1 MARHL
6 GRFSALRSPA
16 HSDGRTRSAS
26 RRGEEEDDARQE
38 PGARSPGAR
47 RQVLPRVRSVAGQ
60 VFLLQSVIMVLF
72 AAAAGGALVVQ
83 ARDSSTQEARQLS
96 EGVAQSFARAPGT
109 LDAMKSRDPT
119 ELLQPRAE
127 DTRKNTGVDYVVTFD
142 PQGFRWTHPD
152 PELIGEHIYAVRE
165 GGAAD
170 RPFTKTFEGSLGL
183 AVDTTV
189 PVYDTNGLTVV
200 GFVSVGV
207 TVASV
212 DDVVQDQLP
221 QLLGFAGGALAVAA
235 GGTALVSWRLRRQT
249 RGLDPSEMTR
259 MYEHHDAVLH
269 AVREGVLIIGSDG
282 RLLLAN
288 DEARRLL
295 DLPADAEERRVSDL
309 GLEAGTAE
317 LLGSGRPATDV
328 VHLAGDRLLAVNVRP
343 VDPDDRPAGSVA
355 TLRDTTELRALA
367 GRAEVARERLG
378 LLYEAG
384 VRIGTTLDVVR
395 TARELAE
402 VAVPRFADAAT
413 VDLLDPILRGAVSA
427 GPGPE
432 MRRVAV
438 HGVDGARSLYPV
450 GELIRFV
457 PTAPAA
463 VGAERG
469 RGVLDVDLT
478 APDGWLSAQ
487 DPDRAKR
494 VLDLGFHS
502 LITVPLQARGVVL
515 GMASFWR
522 SDGAPFVRED
532 LAFAEELA
540 ARAAVAVDNARRY
553 TRERTLAESL
563 QRSLLPGSLPDHS
576 AVEVAHR
583 YLPAL
588 EGVGGDWFD
597 VIPLPGARVALVVGD
612 VVGHGLH
619 AAATM
624 GRLRTAVHNF
634 SALDLPP
641 DELLGHLDELVARID
656 SDESEER
663 DHESVAGATC
673 LYAVYDP
680 ASGMC
685 CLSRSGHPEPALVHP
700 DGTVEFLRV
709 PGAPPLG
716 LGGAEPFE
724 TTEVALPEGS
734 RLVFYTDGLVED
746 RERGIDTGLEA
757 LRRALAGA
765 RRTPEETCRDVLGA
779 LLPARSSDDI
789 ALLVAR
795 TRLLDPSQVAEW
807 DVPGDPAAVAGIR
820 ADVTGRL
827 RTWGLEELVFTTE
840 LIVSELVTNAIRY
853 GIEPVRLRV
862 LRDGD
867 SLICEVADGSST
879 SPHLRRAAITD
890 EGGRGLFLVAR
901 FARRWGTRYMARGKV
916 IWTEQSIR
924 SPAAEPEEVPADALL
939 DQWEDAAW

>member
-1 MARHL
+1 MVKHL
-6 GRFSALRSPA
+6 GRLSALRSHALGGERPRP
-16 HSDGRTRSAS
+16 SPERSGELPQWETDSRPPGRL
-26 RRGEEEDDARQE
+26 RRA
-38 PGARSPGAR
+38 
-47 RQVLPRVRSVAGQ
+47 LPRVRSVAGQ
-60 VFLLQSVIMVLF
+60 VFLLQLVIMVLF
-72 AAAAGGALVVQ
+72 AAAASGALVVQ
-83 ARDSSTQEARQLS
+83 ARKSSTQEARQLS
-96 EGVAQSFARAPGT
+96 MGVAESFAQAPGT
-109 LDAMKSRDPT
+109 LAAMKSGDPT
-119 ELLQPRAE
+119 VLLQPRAE
-127 DTRKNTGVDYVVTFD
+127 EARKNTGVDYVVAFD

-152 PELIGEHIYAVRE
+152 PKLIGKHIFALRE
-165 GGAAD
+165 GAAAD

-189 PVYDTNGLTVV
+189 PVRDTNGTTIV

-221 QLLGFAGGALAVAA
+221 QLLGFAGAALAVSAV
-235 GGTALVSWRLRRQT
+235 GTALVSWRLRRQT

-269 AVREGVLIIGSDG
+269 AVREGVLIISGDA

-295 DLPADAEERRVSDL
+295 DLPADAENRRVTDL
-309 GLEAGTAE
+309 GLAADTAG
-317 LLGSGRPATDV
+317 LLCSAREITDV
-328 VHLAGDRLLAVNVRP
+328 VHLAGDRLLAINIRP
-343 VDPDDRPAGSVA
+343 VDPHGRPSGTVV
-355 TLRDTTELRALA
+355 TLRDSTELRALA

-395 TARELAE
+395 TAQELAE

-438 HGVDGARSLYPV
+438 HGDGGARSLYPV

-457 PTAPAA
+457 PTSPVA

-469 RGVLDVDLT
+469 RAVLDADLT
-478 APDGWLSAQ
+478 SSGGWMADQ
-487 DPDRAKR
+487 DPDRAR
-494 VLDLGFHS
+494 RLLELGFHS

-515 GMASFWR
+515 GMANFWR
-522 SDGAPFVRED
+522 SDADPFGQED

-553 TRERTLAESL
+553 TREHTLAESL
-563 QRSLLPGSLPDHS
+563 QRSLLPGSLPHHS

-583 YLPAL
+583 YLPAQ

-634 SALDLPP
+634 SSLDLPP

-656 SDESEER
+656 SDENADR
-663 DHESVAGATC
+663 DHESVSGATC
-673 LYAVYDP
+673 LYAIYDP
-680 ASGMC
+680 ASGAC
-685 CLSRSGHPEPALVHP
+685 AFARAGHPEPALVRL
-700 DGTVEFLRV
+700 DGTVEYVRV
-709 PGAPPLG
+709 PGSPPLG
-716 LGGAEPFE
+716 LGGGLPFE
-724 TTEVALPEGS
+724 TTELTLPEGS
-734 RLVFYTDGLVED
+734 RLVLYTDGLIED
-746 RERGIDTGLEA
+746 RQRGMDAGLDA
-757 LRRALAGA
+757 LRAALAH
-765 RRTPEETCRDVLGA
+765 RDRTPEETCQDVLDA
-779 LLPARSSDDI
+779 VLPARSSDDI

-795 TRLLDPSQVAEW
+795 TRLLSPSQVAEW
-807 DVPGDPAAVAGIR
+807 DVPSDPAVVAGVR
-820 ADVTGRL
+820 ADVARRL
-827 RTWGLEELVFTTE
+827 QAWELEDMPFTTE
-840 LIVSELVTNAIRY
+840 LIISELVTNAIRY
-853 GIEPVRLRV
+853 GTEPIRLRV
-862 LRDGD
+862 LHDDD

-879 SPHLRRAAITD
+879 SPHLRRAATTD
-890 EGGRGLFLVAR
+890 EGGRGLFLVAQ
-901 FARRWGTRYMARGKV
+901 FAQRWGTRYTARGKV
-916 IWTEQSIR
+916 IWTEQSTR
-924 SPAAEPEEVPADALL
+924 APAGDTDEMSADGVL

>member
-1 MARHL
+1 
-6 GRFSALRSPA
+6 
-16 HSDGRTRSAS
+16 
-26 RRGEEEDDARQE
+26 
-38 PGARSPGAR
+38 
-47 RQVLPRVRSVAGQ
+47 
-60 VFLLQSVIMVLF
+60 MVLF

-83 ARDSSTQEARQLS
+83 ARKSSTREARLLS
-96 EGVAQSFARAPGT
+96 MGVAQSFARAPGT
-109 LDAMKSRDPT
+109 LDAMKSGDPT
-119 ELLQPRAE
+119 ALLQPGAE
-127 DTRKNTGVDYVVTFD
+127 ETRKNTDVDYVVAFD

-152 PELIGEHIYAVRE
+152 ASLIGKHVYALRE
-165 GGAAD
+165 GAAAD

-189 PVYDTNGLTVV
+189 PVYDTNGTTIA

-221 QLLGFAGGALAVAA
+221 QLLGFAGAALAVAA

-249 RGLDPSEMTR
+249 HGLDPSEMTR

-269 AVREGVLIIGSDG
+269 AVREGVLIIGGEG

-295 DLPADAEERRVSDL
+295 LLPADAEERRVTDL
-309 GLEAGTAE
+309 GLETGTAE
-317 LLGSGRPATDV
+317 LLGSGRRATDE
-328 VHLAGDRLLAVNVRP
+328 VHLAGDRLLAVNIRP
-343 VDPDDRPAGSVA
+343 VGPEGRPAGSVV

-367 GRAEVARERLG
+367 GRAEAARERLG
-378 LLYEAG
+378 MLYEAG

-395 TARELAE
+395 TAQELAE

-413 VDLLDPILRGAVSA
+413 VDLLDPILRGAVAA
-427 GPGPE
+427 GPSHQ

-438 HGVDGARSLYPV
+438 HGLDGVQSLYPV
-450 GELIRFV
+450 GELIRSV
-457 PTAPAA
+457 PASPVA
-463 VGAERG
+463 VGADRG
-469 RGVLDVDLT
+469 LAALDADL
-478 APDGWLSAQ
+478 AARDGWMRAQ
-487 DPDRAKR
+487 DGGRAR
-494 VLDLGFHS
+494 HLLDLGFHS

-522 SDGAPFVRED
+522 SDAAPFGNED

-553 TRERTLAESL
+553 TREHTLAETL

-576 AVEVAHR
+576 AVDVAHR

-588 EGVGGDWFD
+588 DGVGGDWFD
-597 VIPLPGARVALVVGD
+597 VIPLPGTRVALVVGD

-656 SDESEER
+656 SDENVEQDNEGVS
-663 DHESVAGATC
+663 GATC
-673 LYAVYDP
+673 LYAIYDP
-680 ASGMC
+680 ASGTC
-685 CLSRSGHPEPALVHP
+685 ALARSGHPEPALVHP
-700 DGTVEFLRV
+700 DGTVEYLEV
-709 PGAPPLG
+709 PGSPPLG
-716 LGGAEPFE
+716 LGGGLPFE
-724 TTEVALPEGS
+724 TAEITIPEGS
-734 RLVFYTDGLVED
+734 RLVLYTDGLVED
-746 RERGIDTGLEA
+746 REQGIDTGLAA
-757 LRRALAGA
+757 LRRALAHPG
-765 RRTPEETCRDVLGA
+765 RSPEETCRDVLDA
-779 LLPARSSDDI
+779 VVPARSSDDI

-820 ADVTGRL
+820 AETTRRL
-827 RTWGLEELVFTTE
+827 RIWGLEEMAFATE
-840 LIVSELVTNAIRY
+840 LVISELVTNAIRY
-853 GIEPVRLRV
+853 GIEPIRLRM
-862 LRDGD
+862 LHDRE
-867 SLICEVADGSST
+867 SLICEIADGSST
-879 SPHLRRAAITD
+879 SPHLRRAATTD
-890 EGGRGLFLVAR
+890 EGGRGLFLVAQ
-901 FARRWGTRYMARGKV
+901 FAQRWGTRYLARGKV
-916 IWTEQSIR
+916 IWAEQSTR
-924 SPAAEPEEVPADALL
+924 APEGDADEVPADVLL
-939 DQWEDAAW
+939 DQWEDVAW

>member
-1 MARHL
+1 MSRHP
-6 GRFSALRSPA
+6 GRISAFRSSPR
-16 HSDGRTRSAS
+16 SGGRTRSAS
-26 RRGEEEDDARQE
+26 RRPGQQDARQE
-38 PGARSPGAR
+38 SGARSPGAR
-47 RQVLPRVRSVAGQ
+47 WRALPRVRSVAGQ

-83 ARDSSTQEARQLS
+83 ARESSTQEARQLS
-96 EGVAQSFARAPGT
+96 KGVAQSFARAPGT
-109 LDAMKSRDPT
+109 LDAMKSGDPT

-127 DTRKNTGVDYVVTFD
+127 DARKNTGVDYVVTFD

-152 PELIGEHIYAVRE
+152 PKLIGKHIYAVRE

-189 PVYDTNGLTVV
+189 PVYDTNGITIV

-269 AVREGVLIIGSDG
+269 AVREGVLIVGSDG

-295 DLPADAEERRVSDL
+295 DLPADAEERGFTDL

-328 VHLAGDRLLAVNVRP
+328 VHLAGDRLLAVSVRP
-343 VDPDDRPAGSVA
+343 VDPDDRTAGSVA

-395 TARELAE
+395 TAQELAE
-402 VAVPRFADAAT
+402 VAVPRFADTAT

-427 GPGPE
+427 GPGPQ

-450 GELIRFV
+450 GELIRFI
-457 PTAPAA
+457 PSSPAA

-469 RGVLDVDLT
+469 RAVLDVDLT
-478 APDGWLSAQ
+478 APGGWMSAQ
-487 DPDRAKR
+487 DPERARR

-522 SDGAPFVRED
+522 SAGAPFGRED

-540 ARAAVAVDNARRY
+540 ARAAVAVDNARRF
-553 TRERTLAESL
+553 TREHTLAESL

-641 DELLGHLDELVARID
+641 DELLGHLDELVERMD
-656 SDESEER
+656 SDENGER

-700 DGTVEFLRV
+700 DGTVEYLRV
-709 PGAPPLG
+709 PGSPPLG

-724 TTEVALPEGS
+724 TAEFSLSEGS

-757 LRRALAGA
+757 LRHALAGA
-765 RRTPEETCRDVLGA
+765 RRSPEETCQDVLDA

-795 TRLLDPSQVAEW
+795 TRLLDPSRVAEW
-807 DVPGDPAAVAGIR
+807 EVPGDPAVVAGIR

-827 RTWGLEELVFTTE
+827 RVWGLEELAFTTE

-853 GIEPVRLRV
+853 GIGPIRLRV

-916 IWTEQSIR
+916 IWTEQSTR
-924 SPAAEPEEVPADALL
+924 SPEAEPEEVSADALL

>member
-1 MARHL
+1 MSRHP
-6 GRFSALRSPA
+6 GRISAFRSSPR
-16 HSDGRTRSAS
+16 SGGRTRSAS
-26 RRGEEEDDARQE
+26 RRPGQQDARQE
-38 PGARSPGAR
+38 SGTRSPGAR
-47 RQVLPRVRSVAGQ
+47 WRALPRVRSVAGQ

-72 AAAAGGALVVQ
+72 AAAGGGALVVQ
-83 ARDSSTQEARQLS
+83 ARESSTQEARQLS
-96 EGVAQSFARAPGT
+96 KGVAQSFARAPGA
-109 LDAMKSRDPT
+109 LDAMKSGDPT
-119 ELLQPRAE
+119 VLLQPRAE
-127 DTRKNTGVDYVVTFD
+127 DARKNTGVDYVVTFD

-152 PELIGEHIYAVRE
+152 PKLIGKHIYAVRE

-189 PVYDTNGLTVV
+189 PVYDTNGISIV

-269 AVREGVLIIGSDG
+269 AVREGVLIVGSDG

-295 DLPADAEERRVSDL
+295 NLPADAEERRFTDL

-317 LLGSGRPATDV
+317 LLGAGRPATDV

-343 VDPDDRPAGSVA
+343 VDPDDRTAGSVA

-395 TARELAE
+395 TAQELAE
-402 VAVPRFADAAT
+402 VAVPRFADTAT

-427 GPGPE
+427 GPGPQ

-457 PTAPAA
+457 PSSPAA

-469 RGVLDVDLT
+469 RAVLDVDLT
-478 APDGWLSAQ
+478 APGGWMSAQ
-487 DPDRAKR
+487 DPQRARR

-522 SDGAPFVRED
+522 SAGAPFGRED

-540 ARAAVAVDNARRY
+540 ARAAVAVDNARRF
-553 TRERTLAESL
+553 TREHTLAESL

-641 DELLGHLDELVARID
+641 DELLGHLDELVARMD
-656 SDESEER
+656 SDENGER

-700 DGTVEFLRV
+700 DGTVEYLRV
-709 PGAPPLG
+709 PGSPPLG

-724 TTEVALPEGS
+724 TAEVSLSEGS

-746 RERGIDTGLEA
+746 RERGIDIGLEA
-757 LRRALAGA
+757 LRHALAGA
-765 RRTPEETCRDVLGA
+765 RRSPEETCQDVLDA

-795 TRLLDPSQVAEW
+795 TRLLDPSRVAEW
-807 DVPGDPAAVAGIR
+807 EVPGDPAVVAGIR

-827 RTWGLEELVFTTE
+827 RVWGLEELAFTTE

-853 GIEPVRLRV
+853 GIGPIRLRV

-916 IWTEQSIR
+916 IWTEQSTR
-924 SPAAEPEEVPADALL
+924 SPEAEPEEVSADALL

>member
-1 MARHL
+1 
-6 GRFSALRSPA
+6 
-16 HSDGRTRSAS
+16 
-26 RRGEEEDDARQE
+26 
-38 PGARSPGAR
+38 
-47 RQVLPRVRSVAGQ
+47 VRSVAGQ
-60 VFLLQSVIMVLF
+60 VFLLQLVIMVLF

-83 ARDSSTQEARQLS
+83 ARESSTQEARQLS
-96 EGVAQSFARAPGT
+96 KGVAQSFARAPGT
-109 LDAMKSRDPT
+109 LDAMKSGRPT
-119 ELLQPRAE
+119 ALLQPRAE
-127 DTRKNTGVDYVVTFD
+127 DTRKNTGVDYVVAFD

-152 PELIGEHIYAVRE
+152 PRLIGEHIYAKRE
-165 GGAAD
+165 GAAAD

-189 PVYDTNGLTVV
+189 PVYDTNGISIV

-269 AVREGVLIIGSDG
+269 AVREGVLIIGGDG

-295 DLPADAEERRVSDL
+295 DLPVDAEERRVGDL
-309 GLEAGTAE
+309 GLEAGTAA
-317 LLGSGRPATDV
+317 LLGSGRPVTDV

-367 GRAEVARERLG
+367 GRAEVARQRLG

-395 TARELAE
+395 TAQELAE

-413 VDLLDPILRGAVSA
+413 VDLLDPVLRGAVSA

-438 HGVDGARSLYPV
+438 HGADGARSLYPV

-457 PTAPAA
+457 PTSPVA

-469 RGVLDVDLT
+469 RAVLDVDLT
-478 APDGWLSAQ
+478 ASGGWMSAQ
-487 DPDRAKR
+487 DPGRARR

-522 SDGAPFVRED
+522 SDGVPFGAED

-553 TRERTLAESL
+553 TREHTLAETL
-563 QRSLLPGSLPDHS
+563 QRSLLPSSLPDHA

-656 SDESEER
+656 GDGDGNTEW
-663 DHESVAGATC
+663 DGESVSGATC
-673 LYAVYDP
+673 LYAIYDP

-685 CLSRSGHPEPALVHP
+685 SLARSGHPEPALVHP

-709 PGAPPLG
+709 PGSPPLG
-716 LGGAEPFE
+716 LGGGLPFE
-724 TTEVALPEGS
+724 TAALPLPEGS
-734 RLVFYTDGLVED
+734 RLVLYTDGLIED
-746 RERGIDTGLEA
+746 RERGIDSGLDA
-757 LRRALAGA
+757 LRDALAHSGRA
-765 RRTPEETCRDVLGA
+765 PEETCRDVLDA
-779 LLPARSSDDI
+779 MLPARSSDDI

-807 DVPGDPAAVAGIR
+807 DVPGDPAVVAGIR
-820 ADVTGRL
+820 AEVTGRL
-827 RTWGLEELVFTTE
+827 RTWGLEEMAFTTE

-853 GIEPVRLRV
+853 GIEPIRLRV
-862 LRDGD
+862 LHDGD

-879 SPHLRRAAITD
+879 SPHLRRAATTD
-890 EGGRGLFLVAR
+890 EGGRGLFLVAQ

-916 IWTEQSIR
+916 IWTEQSTR
-924 SPAAEPEEVPADALL
+924 SPAGEPEEVSAEALL

>member
-1 MARHL
+1 MSRHP
-6 GRFSALRSPA
+6 GRISAFRSSPR
-16 HSDGRTRSAS
+16 SGGRTRSAS
-26 RRGEEEDDARQE
+26 RRPGQQDARQE
-38 PGARSPGAR
+38 SGARSPGAR
-47 RQVLPRVRSVAGQ
+47 WRALPRVRSVAGQ

-83 ARDSSTQEARQLS
+83 ARESSTQEARQLS
-96 EGVAQSFARAPGT
+96 KGVAQSFARAPGT
-109 LDAMKSRDPT
+109 LDAMKSGDPT

-127 DTRKNTGVDYVVTFD
+127 DARKNTGVDYVVTFD

-152 PELIGEHIYAVRE
+152 PKLIGKHIYAVRE

-189 PVYDTNGLTVV
+189 PVYDTNGITIV

-212 DDVVQDQLP
+212 DDVVMDQLP

-269 AVREGVLIIGSDG
+269 AVREGVLIVGSDG

-295 DLPADAEERRVSDL
+295 NLPADAEERRFTDL

-317 LLGSGRPATDV
+317 LLGAGRPATDV

-343 VDPDDRPAGSVA
+343 VDPDDHTAGSVA

-395 TARELAE
+395 TAQELAE
-402 VAVPRFADAAT
+402 VAVPRFADTAT

-427 GPGPE
+427 GPGPQ

-457 PTAPAA
+457 PSSPAA

-469 RGVLDVDLT
+469 RAVLDVDLT
-478 APDGWLSAQ
+478 APGGWMSAQ
-487 DPDRAKR
+487 DPERARR

-522 SDGAPFVRED
+522 STGAPFGRED

-540 ARAAVAVDNARRY
+540 ARAAVAVDNARRF
-553 TRERTLAESL
+553 TREHTLAESL
-563 QRSLLPGSLPDHS
+563 QRSLLPGSLPDHA

-641 DELLGHLDELVARID
+641 DELLGHLDELVARMD
-656 SDESEER
+656 SDENGER

-700 DGTVEFLRV
+700 DGTVEYLRV
-709 PGAPPLG
+709 PGSPPLG

-724 TTEVALPEGS
+724 TAEVSLSEGS

-757 LRRALAGA
+757 LRHALAGA
-765 RRTPEETCRDVLGA
+765 RRSPEETCQDVLDA

-795 TRLLDPSQVAEW
+795 TRLLDPSRVAEW
-807 DVPGDPAAVAGIR
+807 EVPGDPAVVAGIR
-820 ADVTGRL
+820 ADVTRRL
-827 RTWGLEELVFTTE
+827 RVWGLEELAFTTE

-853 GIEPVRLRV
+853 GIGPIRLRV

-916 IWTEQSIR
+916 IWTEQSTR
-924 SPAAEPEEVPADALL
+924 SPEAEFEEVSADALL
-939 DQWEDAAW
+939 EQWEDAAW

>member
-1 MARHL
+1 MSRHP
-6 GRFSALRSPA
+6 GRISAFRSSPR
-16 HSDGRTRSAS
+16 SGGRTRSAS
-26 RRGEEEDDARQE
+26 RRPGQQDARQE
-38 PGARSPGAR
+38 SGARSPGAR
-47 RQVLPRVRSVAGQ
+47 WRALPRVRSVAGQ

-83 ARDSSTQEARQLS
+83 ARESSTQEARQLS
-96 EGVAQSFARAPGT
+96 KGVAQSFARAPGT
-109 LDAMKSRDPT
+109 LDAMKSGDPT

-127 DTRKNTGVDYVVTFD
+127 DARKNTGVDYVVTFD

-152 PELIGEHIYAVRE
+152 PKLIGKHIYAVRE

-189 PVYDTNGLTVV
+189 PVYDTNGITIV

-212 DDVVQDQLP
+212 DDVVMDQLP

-269 AVREGVLIIGSDG
+269 AVREGVLIVGSDG

-295 DLPADAEERRVSDL
+295 NLPADAEERRFTDL

-317 LLGSGRPATDV
+317 LLGAGRPATDV

-343 VDPDDRPAGSVA
+343 VDPDDHTAGSVA

-395 TARELAE
+395 TAQELAE
-402 VAVPRFADAAT
+402 VAVPRFADTAT

-427 GPGPE
+427 GPGPQ

-457 PTAPAA
+457 PSSPAA

-469 RGVLDVDLT
+469 RAVLDVDLT
-478 APDGWLSAQ
+478 APDGWMSAQ
-487 DPDRAKR
+487 DPERARR

-522 SDGAPFVRED
+522 STGAPFGRED

-540 ARAAVAVDNARRY
+540 ARAAVAVDNARRF
-553 TRERTLAESL
+553 TREHTLAESL
-563 QRSLLPGSLPDHS
+563 QRSLLPGSLPDHA

-641 DELLGHLDELVARID
+641 DELLGHLDELVARMD
-656 SDESEER
+656 SDENGER

-700 DGTVEFLRV
+700 DGTVEYLRV
-709 PGAPPLG
+709 PGSPPLG

-724 TTEVALPEGS
+724 TAEVSLSEGS

-757 LRRALAGA
+757 LRHALAGA
-765 RRTPEETCRDVLGA
+765 RRSPEETCQDVLDA

-795 TRLLDPSQVAEW
+795 TRLLDPSRVAEW
-807 DVPGDPAAVAGIR
+807 EVPGDPAVVAGIR

-827 RTWGLEELVFTTE
+827 RVWGLEELAFTTE

-853 GIEPVRLRV
+853 GIGPIRLRV

-916 IWTEQSIR
+916 IWTEQSTR
-924 SPAAEPEEVPADALL
+924 SPEAEPEEVSADALL
-939 DQWEDAAW
+939 EQWEDAAW

>member
-1 MARHL
+1 
-6 GRFSALRSPA
+6 
-16 HSDGRTRSAS
+16 
-26 RRGEEEDDARQE
+26 
-38 PGARSPGAR
+38 
-47 RQVLPRVRSVAGQ
+47 VRSVAGQ
-60 VFLLQSVIMVLF
+60 VFLLQLVIMVLF

-83 ARDSSTQEARQLS
+83 ARESSTQEARQLS
-96 EGVAQSFARAPGT
+96 KGVAQSFARAPGT
-109 LDAMKSRDPT
+109 LDAMKSGRPT
-119 ELLQPRAE
+119 ALLQPRAE
-127 DTRKNTGVDYVVTFD
+127 DTRKNTGVDYVVAFD

-152 PELIGEHIYAVRE
+152 PRLIGEHIYAKRE
-165 GGAAD
+165 GAAAD

-189 PVYDTNGLTVV
+189 PVYDTNGISIV

-269 AVREGVLIIGSDG
+269 AVREGVLIIGGDG

-295 DLPADAEERRVSDL
+295 DLPVDAEERRVGDL
-309 GLEAGTAE
+309 GLEAGTAA
-317 LLGSGRPATDV
+317 LLGSGRPVTDV

-395 TARELAE
+395 TAQELAE

-413 VDLLDPILRGAVSA
+413 VDLLDPVLRGAVSA

-438 HGVDGARSLYPV
+438 HGADGARSLYPV

-457 PTAPAA
+457 PTSPVA

-469 RGVLDVDLT
+469 RAVLDVDLT
-478 APDGWLSAQ
+478 ASGGWMSAQ
-487 DPDRAKR
+487 DPGRARR

-522 SDGAPFVRED
+522 SDGVPFGAED

-553 TRERTLAESL
+553 TREHTLAETL
-563 QRSLLPGSLPDHS
+563 QRSLLPSSLPDHA

-656 SDESEER
+656 GDGDGNTEW
-663 DHESVAGATC
+663 DGESVSGATC
-673 LYAVYDP
+673 LYAIYDP

-685 CLSRSGHPEPALVHP
+685 SLARSGHPEPALVHP

-709 PGAPPLG
+709 PGSPPLG
-716 LGGAEPFE
+716 LGGGLPFE
-724 TTEVALPEGS
+724 TAALPLPEGS
-734 RLVFYTDGLVED
+734 RLVLYTDGLIED
-746 RERGIDTGLEA
+746 RERGIDSGLDA
-757 LRRALAGA
+757 LRDALAHSGRA
-765 RRTPEETCRDVLGA
+765 PEETCRDVLDA
-779 LLPARSSDDI
+779 MLPARSSDDI

-807 DVPGDPAAVAGIR
+807 DVPGDPAVVAGIR
-820 ADVTGRL
+820 AEVTGRL
-827 RTWGLEELVFTTE
+827 RTWGLEEMAFTTE

-853 GIEPVRLRV
+853 GIEPIRLRV
-862 LRDGD
+862 LHDGD

-879 SPHLRRAAITD
+879 SPHLRRAATTD
-890 EGGRGLFLVAR
+890 EGGRGLFLVAQ

-916 IWTEQSIR
+916 IWTEQSTR
-924 SPAAEPEEVPADALL
+924 SPAGEPEEVSAEALL

>member
-1 MARHL
+1 MSRHP
-6 GRFSALRSPA
+6 GRFSAFRSSPR
-16 HSDGRTRSAS
+16 SGGRTRSAPR
-26 RRGEEEDDARQE
+26 RRGRHDARQE
-38 PGARSPGAR
+38 SVDRSPGGRWRA
-47 RQVLPRVRSVAGQ
+47 LPRVRSVAGQ

-83 ARDSSTQEARQLS
+83 ARESSTQEARQLS
-96 EGVAQSFARAPGT
+96 KGVAQSFARAPGT
-109 LDAMKSRDPT
+109 LAAMKSGDPT

-127 DTRKNTGVDYVVTFD
+127 DARKNTGVDYVVTFD

-152 PELIGEHIYAVRE
+152 PKLIGKHIYAVRE

-189 PVYDTNGLTVV
+189 PVYDTNGITIV

-221 QLLGFAGGALAVAA
+221 QLLGFAGAALAVAA

-295 DLPADAEERRVSDL
+295 DLTADAEDRRVTDL

-343 VDPDDRPAGSVA
+343 VDPDDRTAGSVA

-395 TARELAE
+395 TAQELAE
-402 VAVPRFADAAT
+402 VAVPRFADTAT

-427 GPGPE
+427 GPGPQ

-457 PTAPAA
+457 PSSPAA

-469 RGVLDVDLT
+469 RAVLDVDLT
-478 APDGWLSAQ
+478 APGGWMSAQ
-487 DPDRAKR
+487 DPVRARR

-522 SDGAPFVRED
+522 SAGAPFGRED

-553 TRERTLAESL
+553 TREHTLAESL

-656 SDESEER
+656 SDENGER
-663 DHESVAGATC
+663 DHEGVAGATC

-700 DGTVEFLRV
+700 DGTVEYLRV
-709 PGAPPLG
+709 PGSPPLG

-724 TTEVALPEGS
+724 TTEVGLPEGS

-757 LRRALAGA
+757 LRHALAGA
-765 RRTPEETCRDVLGA
+765 RRSPEETCQDVLDA

-795 TRLLDPSQVAEW
+795 TRLLDPSRVAEW
-807 DVPGDPAAVAGIR
+807 DVPGDPAVVAGIR

-827 RTWGLEELVFTTE
+827 RTWGLEELAFTTE

-853 GIEPVRLRV
+853 GIGPIRLRV

-916 IWTEQSIR
+916 IWTEQSTR
-924 SPAAEPEEVPADALL
+924 SPEAEPEEMSADALL

>member
-1 MARHL
+1 MVRHL
-6 GRFSALRSPA
+6 GRFSALRFPA
-16 HSDGRTRSAS
+16 HNGGRTRRAS
-26 RRGEEEDDARQE
+26 RRAAQHDARKE
-38 PGARSPGAR
+38 PGNRPPRARWR
-47 RQVLPRVRSVAGQ
+47 DLPRVRSVAGQ
-60 VFLLQSVIMVLF
+60 VFLLQLVIMVLF
-72 AAAAGGALVVQ
+72 AAVAGGALVVQ
-83 ARDSSTQEARQLS
+83 ARESSTQEARQLS
-96 EGVAQSFARAPGT
+96 KGVAQSFARAPGT
-109 LDAMKSRDPT
+109 LDAMNSGHPT
-119 ELLQPRAE
+119 ALLQPRAE

-152 PELIGEHIYAVRE
+152 PGLIGKHIYAKRE
-165 GGAAD
+165 GAAAD

-189 PVYDTNGLTVV
+189 PVYDTNGISIV

-269 AVREGVLIIGSDG
+269 AVREGVLIIGGDG

-295 DLPADAEERRVSDL
+295 DLPVDAEERRVRDL
-309 GLEAGTAE
+309 GLEAGTAA
-317 LLGSGRPATDV
+317 LLGSGRPVTDV

-343 VDPDDRPAGSVA
+343 VGPDDRSAGSVA

-367 GRAEVARERLG
+367 GRAEVARKRLG

-395 TARELAE
+395 TAQELAE

-427 GPGPE
+427 GPGPQ

-438 HGVDGARSLYPV
+438 HGADGARSLYPV

-457 PTAPAA
+457 PTSPVAI
-463 VGAERG
+463 GAERG
-469 RGVLDVDLT
+469 RAVLDVDLT
-478 APDGWLSAQ
+478 ASGGWMSAQ
-487 DPDRAKR
+487 DPARARR

-522 SDGAPFVRED
+522 SDGVPFGAED

-540 ARAAVAVDNARRY
+540 ARAAMAVDNARRY
-553 TRERTLAESL
+553 TREHTLAETL
-563 QRSLLPGSLPDHS
+563 QRSLLPSSLPDHA

-656 SDESEER
+656 GDTEQ
-663 DHESVAGATC
+663 DNESVSGATC

-685 CLSRSGHPEPALVHP
+685 SLARSGHPEPALVHP

-709 PGAPPLG
+709 PGSPPLG
-716 LGGAEPFE
+716 LGGGLPFE
-724 TTEVALPEGS
+724 TAELVLPEGS
-734 RLVFYTDGLVED
+734 RLVLYTDGLIED
-746 RERGIDTGLEA
+746 RKRGIDGGLAA
-757 LRRALAGA
+757 LRDALSRSGRA
-765 RRTPEETCRDVLGA
+765 PEETCRDVLDA
-779 LLPARSSDDI
+779 MLPARSSDDI

-820 ADVTGRL
+820 AEVTGRL
-827 RTWGLEELVFTTE
+827 RTWGLEEMAFTTE

-853 GIEPVRLRV
+853 GIQPIRLRV
-862 LRDGD
+862 LHDGD
-867 SLICEVADGSST
+867 SLICDVADGSST
-879 SPHLRRAAITD
+879 SPHLRRAATTD
-890 EGGRGLFLVAR
+890 EGGRGLFLVAQ

-916 IWTEQSIR
+916 IWTEQSTR
-924 SPAAEPEEVPADALL
+924 SPVGEPEEVSAEALL

>member
-1 MARHL
+1 MPRHP
-6 GRFSALRSPA
+6 GRISAFRSSPR
-16 HSDGRTRSAS
+16 SGGRTRSAS
-26 RRGEEEDDARQE
+26 RRPGQQDARQE
-38 PGARSPGAR
+38 SDARSPGAR
-47 RQVLPRVRSVAGQ
+47 WRALPRARSVAGQ

-83 ARDSSTQEARQLS
+83 ARESSTQEARQLS
-96 EGVAQSFARAPGT
+96 KGVAQSFARAPGT
-109 LDAMKSRDPT
+109 LDAMKSGDPT

-127 DTRKNTGVDYVVTFD
+127 DARKNTGVDYVVTFD

-152 PELIGEHIYAVRE
+152 PKLIGKHIYAVRE

-189 PVYDTNGLTVV
+189 PVYDTNGITIV

-269 AVREGVLIIGSDG
+269 AVREGVLIVGSDG

-295 DLPADAEERRVSDL
+295 DLPADAEERRFTDL

-328 VHLAGDRLLAVNVRP
+328 VHLAGDRLLAVSVRP
-343 VDPDDRPAGSVA
+343 VDPDDRTAGSVA

-395 TARELAE
+395 TAQELAE
-402 VAVPRFADAAT
+402 VAVPRFADTAT
-413 VDLLDPILRGAVSA
+413 VDLLDPILRGAVTA
-427 GPGPE
+427 GPGPQ

-457 PTAPAA
+457 PSSPAA

-469 RGVLDVDLT
+469 RAVLDVDLT
-478 APDGWLSAQ
+478 APGGWMSAQ
-487 DPDRAKR
+487 DPERARR

-522 SDGAPFVRED
+522 SAGAPFGRED

-540 ARAAVAVDNARRY
+540 ARAAVAVDNARRF
-553 TRERTLAESL
+553 TREHTLAESL

-641 DELLGHLDELVARID
+641 DELLGHLDELVVRMD
-656 SDESEER
+656 SDENGER

-700 DGTVEFLRV
+700 DGTVEYLRV
-709 PGAPPLG
+709 PGSPPLG

-724 TTEVALPEGS
+724 TAEFSLSEGS

-757 LRRALAGA
+757 LRHALAGA
-765 RRTPEETCRDVLGA
+765 RRSPEETCQDVLDA

-795 TRLLDPSQVAEW
+795 TRLLDPSRVAEW
-807 DVPGDPAAVAGIR
+807 EVPGDPAVVAGVR

-827 RTWGLEELVFTTE
+827 RVWGLEELAFTTE

-853 GIEPVRLRV
+853 GIGPIRLRV

-916 IWTEQSIR
+916 IWTEQSTR
-924 SPAAEPEEVPADALL
+924 SPEAEPEEVSADALL

>member
-1 MARHL
+1 M
-6 GRFSALRSPA
+6 
-16 HSDGRTRSAS
+16 
-26 RRGEEEDDARQE
+26 
-38 PGARSPGAR
+38 
-47 RQVLPRVRSVAGQ
+47 PRVRSVAGQ
-60 VFLLQSVIMVLF
+60 VFLLQLVIMVLF

-83 ARDSSTQEARQLS
+83 ARESSTQEARQLS
-96 EGVAQSFARAPGT
+96 KGVAQSFARAPGT
-109 LDAMKSRDPT
+109 LDAMKSGRPT
-119 ELLQPRAE
+119 ALLQPRAE
-127 DTRKNTGVDYVVTFD
+127 DTRKNTGVDYVVAFD

-152 PELIGEHIYAVRE
+152 PRLIGEHIYAKRE
-165 GGAAD
+165 GAAAD

-189 PVYDTNGLTVV
+189 PVYDTNGISIV

-269 AVREGVLIIGSDG
+269 AVREGVLIIGGDG

-295 DLPADAEERRVSDL
+295 DLPVDAEERRVGDL
-309 GLEAGTAE
+309 GLEAGTAA
-317 LLGSGRPATDV
+317 LLGSGRPVTDV

-395 TARELAE
+395 TAQELAE

-413 VDLLDPILRGAVSA
+413 VDLLDPVLRGAASA

-438 HGVDGARSLYPV
+438 HGADGARSLYPV

-457 PTAPAA
+457 PTSPVA

-469 RGVLDVDLT
+469 RAVLDVDLT
-478 APDGWLSAQ
+478 ASGGWMSAQ
-487 DPDRAKR
+487 DPGRARR

-522 SDGAPFVRED
+522 SDGVPFGAED

-553 TRERTLAESL
+553 TREHTLAETL
-563 QRSLLPGSLPDHS
+563 QRSLLPSSLPDHA

-656 SDESEER
+656 GDGDGNTEW
-663 DHESVAGATC
+663 DGESVSGATC
-673 LYAVYDP
+673 LYAIYDP

-685 CLSRSGHPEPALVHP
+685 SLARSGHPEPALVHP

-709 PGAPPLG
+709 PGSPPLG
-716 LGGAEPFE
+716 LGGGLPFE
-724 TTEVALPEGS
+724 TAALPLPEGS
-734 RLVFYTDGLVED
+734 RLVLYTDGLIED
-746 RERGIDTGLEA
+746 RERGIDSGLDA
-757 LRRALAGA
+757 LRDALAHSGRA
-765 RRTPEETCRDVLGA
+765 PEETCRDVLDA
-779 LLPARSSDDI
+779 MLPARSSDDI

-807 DVPGDPAAVAGIR
+807 DVPGDPAVVAGIR
-820 ADVTGRL
+820 AEVTGRL
-827 RTWGLEELVFTTE
+827 RTWGLEEMAFTTE

-853 GIEPVRLRV
+853 GIEPIRLRV
-862 LRDGD
+862 LHDGD

-879 SPHLRRAAITD
+879 SPHLRRAATTD
-890 EGGRGLFLVAR
+890 EGGRGLFLVAQ

-916 IWTEQSIR
+916 IWTEQSTR
-924 SPAAEPEEVPADALL
+924 SPAGEPEEVSAEALL

>member
-1 MARHL
+1 MVRHP
-6 GRFSALRSPA
+6 GRFSAFRSSPR
-16 HSDGRTRSAS
+16 SGGRTRSAS
-26 RRGEEEDDARQE
+26 RRPRRQDAGQE
-38 PGARSPGAR
+38 SVGRSPGAR
-47 RQVLPRVRSVAGQ
+47 WRALPRVRSVAGQ

-83 ARDSSTQEARQLS
+83 ARESSTQEARQLS
-96 EGVAQSFARAPGT
+96 KGVAQSFARAPGT
-109 LDAMKSRDPT
+109 LDAMKSGDPT

-152 PELIGEHIYAVRE
+152 PKLIGRHIYAVRE

-170 RPFTKTFEGSLGL
+170 RPFTRTFEGSLGL

-189 PVYDTNGLTVV
+189 PVYDTNGITIV

-212 DDVVQDQLP
+212 DDVVMDQLP

-259 MYEHHDAVLH
+259 MYDHHDAVLH

-295 DLPADAEERRVSDL
+295 DLPADAEDRRVTDL

-328 VHLAGDRLLAVNVRP
+328 VHLSGDRLLAVNVRP
-343 VDPDDRPAGSVA
+343 VDPDDRTAGSVA

-395 TARELAE
+395 TAQELAE
-402 VAVPRFADAAT
+402 VAVPRFADTAT

-427 GPGPE
+427 GPGPQ

-457 PTAPAA
+457 PSSPAA

-469 RGVLDVDLT
+469 RAVLDVDVT
-478 APDGWLSAQ
+478 VPGGWMSAQ
-487 DPDRAKR
+487 DPVRARR

-522 SDGAPFVRED
+522 SAGAPFGRED

-553 TRERTLAESL
+553 TREHTLAESL

-656 SDESEER
+656 SDENGER
-663 DHESVAGATC
+663 DHEGVAGATC

-700 DGTVEFLRV
+700 DGTVEYLRV
-709 PGAPPLG
+709 PGSPPLG

-724 TTEVALPEGS
+724 TAEVSLPEGS

-757 LRRALAGA
+757 LRHALAGA
-765 RRTPEETCRDVLGA
+765 RRSPEETCQDVLDA

-795 TRLLDPSQVAEW
+795 TRLLDPSRVAEW
-807 DVPGDPAAVAGIR
+807 DVPGDPSAVAGIR

-827 RTWGLEELVFTTE
+827 RTWGLEELAFTTE

-853 GIEPVRLRV
+853 GIGPIRLRV

-916 IWTEQSIR
+916 IWTEQSTRI
-924 SPAAEPEEVPADALL
+924 PAAEPEEMSADALL

>member
-1 MARHL
+1 MSRHP
-6 GRFSALRSPA
+6 GRISAFRSSPR
-16 HSDGRTRSAS
+16 SGGRTRSAS
-26 RRGEEEDDARQE
+26 RRPGQPDARQE
-38 PGARSPGAR
+38 SGARSPGAR
-47 RQVLPRVRSVAGQ
+47 WRALPRVRSVAGQ

-83 ARDSSTQEARQLS
+83 ARESSTQEARQLS
-96 EGVAQSFARAPGT
+96 KGVAQSFARAPGT
-109 LDAMKSRDPT
+109 LDAMKSGDPT

-127 DTRKNTGVDYVVTFD
+127 DARKNTGVDYVVTFD

-152 PELIGEHIYAVRE
+152 PKLIGKHIYAVRE

-189 PVYDTNGLTVV
+189 PVYDTNGITIV

-212 DDVVQDQLP
+212 DDVVMDQLP

-269 AVREGVLIIGSDG
+269 AVREGVLIVGSDG

-295 DLPADAEERRVSDL
+295 NLPADAEERRFTDL

-317 LLGSGRPATDV
+317 LLGAGRPATDV

-343 VDPDDRPAGSVA
+343 VDPDDHTAGSVA

-367 GRAEVARERLG
+367 GRAEVAREQLG

-395 TARELAE
+395 TAQELAE
-402 VAVPRFADAAT
+402 VAVPRFADTAT

-427 GPGPE
+427 GPGPQ

-457 PTAPAA
+457 PSSPAA

-469 RGVLDVDLT
+469 RAVLDVDLT
-478 APDGWLSAQ
+478 APGGWMSAQ
-487 DPDRAKR
+487 DPERARR

-522 SDGAPFVRED
+522 STGAPFGRED

-540 ARAAVAVDNARRY
+540 ARAAVAVDNARRF
-553 TRERTLAESL
+553 TREHTLAESL
-563 QRSLLPGSLPDHS
+563 QRSLLPGSLPDHA

-641 DELLGHLDELVARID
+641 DELLGHLDELVARMD
-656 SDESEER
+656 SDENGER

-700 DGTVEFLRV
+700 DGTVEYLRV
-709 PGAPPLG
+709 PGSPPLG

-724 TTEVALPEGS
+724 TAEVSLSEGS

-757 LRRALAGA
+757 LRHALAGA
-765 RRTPEETCRDVLGA
+765 RRSPEETCQDVLDA

-795 TRLLDPSQVAEW
+795 TRLLDPSRVAEW
-807 DVPGDPAAVAGIR
+807 EVPGDPAVVAGIR
-820 ADVTGRL
+820 ANVTGRL
-827 RTWGLEELVFTTE
+827 RVWGLEELAFTTE

-853 GIEPVRLRV
+853 GIGPIRLRV

-916 IWTEQSIR
+916 IWTEQSTR
-924 SPAAEPEEVPADALL
+924 SPEAEPEEVSADALL
-939 DQWEDAAW
+939 EQWEDAAW

>member
-1 MARHL
+1 MARHP
-6 GRFSALRSPA
+6 GRISAFRSSPR
-16 HSDGRTRSAS
+16 SGGRTRSAS
-26 RRGEEEDDARQE
+26 RRPGQQDARQE
-38 PGARSPGAR
+38 SGARSQGAR
-47 RQVLPRVRSVAGQ
+47 WRALLRVRSVAGQ

-83 ARDSSTQEARQLS
+83 ARESSTQEARQLS
-96 EGVAQSFARAPGT
+96 KGVAQSFARAPGT
-109 LDAMKSRDPT
+109 LDAMKSGDPT

-127 DTRKNTGVDYVVTFD
+127 DARKKTGVDYVVTFD

-152 PELIGEHIYAVRE
+152 PKLIGKHIYAVRE

-189 PVYDTNGLTVV
+189 PVYDTNGITIV

-269 AVREGVLIIGSDG
+269 AVREGVLIVGSDG

-295 DLPADAEERRVSDL
+295 DLPADAEERRFTDI

-343 VDPDDRPAGSVA
+343 VDPDDRTAGSVA

-395 TARELAE
+395 TAQELAE
-402 VAVPRFADAAT
+402 VAVPRFADTAT

-427 GPGPE
+427 GPGPQ

-457 PTAPAA
+457 PSSPAA

-469 RGVLDVDLT
+469 RAVLDVDLT
-478 APDGWLSAQ
+478 APGGWMSAQ
-487 DPDRAKR
+487 DPERARR

-522 SDGAPFVRED
+522 STGAPFGRED

-540 ARAAVAVDNARRY
+540 ARAAVAVDNARRF
-553 TRERTLAESL
+553 TREHTLAESL

-641 DELLGHLDELVARID
+641 DELLGHLDELVERMD
-656 SDESEER
+656 SDENGER
-663 DHESVAGATC
+663 GHESVAGATC

-700 DGTVEFLRV
+700 DGTVEYLRV
-709 PGAPPLG
+709 PGSPPLG

-724 TTEVALPEGS
+724 TAEFSLSEGS

-757 LRRALAGA
+757 LRHALAGA
-765 RRTPEETCRDVLGA
+765 RRSPEETCQDVLDA

-795 TRLLDPSQVAEW
+795 TRLLDPSRVAEW
-807 DVPGDPAAVAGIR
+807 EVPGDPAVVAGVR
-820 ADVTGRL
+820 ADVTRRL
-827 RTWGLEELVFTTE
+827 RVWGLEELAFTTE

-853 GIEPVRLRV
+853 GIGPIRLRV

-916 IWTEQSIR
+916 IWTEQSTR
-924 SPAAEPEEVPADALL
+924 SPEAEPEEVSADALL

>member
-1 MARHL
+1 MIRRP
-6 GRFSALRSPA
+6 GRFAAFRSPA
-16 HSDGRTRSAS
+16 HSGGRFRSAPDRAGRDRRRKQGAGTTGVR
-26 RRGEEEDDARQE
+26 RRG
-38 PGARSPGAR
+38 
-47 RQVLPRVRSVAGQ
+47 LPRVRSVAGQ
-60 VFLLQSVIMVLF
+60 VFLLQLVIMVLF

-83 ARDSSTQEARQLS
+83 ARDSSMQEARQLS

-109 LDAMKSRDPT
+109 LAAMKSREPT

-127 DTRKNTGVDYVVTFD
+127 DTRRNTGVDYVVAFD
-142 PQGFRWTHPD
+142 PQGFRWSHPD
-152 PELIGEHIYAVRE
+152 PALIGKHIYAERE
-165 GGAAD
+165 GAAAD

-189 PVYDTNGLTVV
+189 AVYDTNGLTVV

-235 GGTALVSWRLRRQT
+235 GGTALVSGRLRRQT

-269 AVREGVLIIGSDG
+269 AVREGVLIIGADG

-295 DLPADAEERRVSDL
+295 DLPADAEERHVGEL
-309 GLEAGTAE
+309 GLEAATTA
-317 LLGSGRPATDV
+317 LLGAGRQVSDV
-328 VHLAGDRLLAVNVRP
+328 VHRAGDRLLAVNVRP
-343 VDPDDRPAGSVA
+343 VDPDDPPAGSVA

-367 GRAEVARERLG
+367 GRAELARERLG

-395 TARELAE
+395 TAEELAE
-402 VAVPRFADAAT
+402 VTVPRFADAAT
-413 VDLLDPILRGAVSA
+413 VDLLDPLLRGAVSA

-457 PTAPAA
+457 PSSPVA

-469 RGVLDVDLT
+469 RAVLDVDLT
-478 APDGWLSAQ
+478 GSDGWMNAQ
-487 DPDRAKR
+487 DPDRAR
-494 VLDLGFHS
+494 RLLALGFHS
-502 LITVPLQARGVVL
+502 MITVPLQARGVVL

-522 SDGAPFVRED
+522 SDGVPFDGED
-532 LAFAEELA
+532 LAAAEELA
-540 ARAAVAVDNARRY
+540 ARAAVAVDNARRF
-553 TRERTLAESL
+553 TREHTLAETL

-641 DELLGHLDELVARID
+641 DELLGHLDELVARLD
-656 SDESEER
+656 GDENVER
-663 DHESVAGATC
+663 DSESVSGATC
-673 LYAVYDP
+673 LYAIYDP
-680 ASGMC
+680 ASGRC
-685 CLSRSGHPEPALVHP
+685 SLSRSGHPEPALVHP

-709 PGAPPLG
+709 PGSPPLG
-716 LGGAEPFE
+716 LGGGEPFE
-724 TTEVALPEGS
+724 TAEVTLPEGS
-734 RLVFYTDGLVED
+734 RLILYTDGLVDD
-746 RERGIDTGLEA
+746 RERGIDTGLQA
-757 LRRALAGA
+757 LRQALARA
-765 RRTPEETCRDVLGA
+765 DRTPEETCGDVLDA

-795 TRLLDPSQVAEW
+795 TRLLDRSQVAEW
-807 DVPGDPAAVAGIR
+807 DVPGDPAAVAAFR
-820 ADVTGRL
+820 AKVTGRL
-827 RTWGLEELVFTTE
+827 RTWGLEEMAFTTE

-853 GIEPVRLRV
+853 GIEPIRLRV
-862 LRDGD
+862 LHDRD
-867 SLICEVADGSST
+867 SLICEVADGNST
-879 SPHLRRAAITD
+879 SPHLRRAATTD

-901 FARRWGTRYMARGKV
+901 FAQRWGTRYLARGKV
-916 IWTEQSIR
+916 IWTEQSTR
-924 SPAAEPEEVPADALL
+924 SPAAEPEEMSADALL

>member
-1 MARHL
+1 MSRHP
-6 GRFSALRSPA
+6 GRISAFRSSPR
-16 HSDGRTRSAS
+16 SGGRTRSAS
-26 RRGEEEDDARQE
+26 RRPGQQDARQE
-38 PGARSPGAR
+38 SGARSPGAR
-47 RQVLPRVRSVAGQ
+47 WRALPRVRSVAGQ

-83 ARDSSTQEARQLS
+83 ARESSTQEARQLS
-96 EGVAQSFARAPGT
+96 KGVAQSFARAPGT
-109 LDAMKSRDPT
+109 LDAMKSGDPT

-127 DTRKNTGVDYVVTFD
+127 DARKNTGVDYVVTFD

-152 PELIGEHIYAVRE
+152 PKLIGKHIYAVRE

-189 PVYDTNGLTVV
+189 PVYDTNGITIV

-212 DDVVQDQLP
+212 DDVVMDQLP

-269 AVREGVLIIGSDG
+269 AVREGVLIVGSDG

-295 DLPADAEERRVSDL
+295 DLPADAEERRFTDL

-317 LLGSGRPATDV
+317 LLGAGRPATDV

-343 VDPDDRPAGSVA
+343 VDPDDHTAGSVA

-395 TARELAE
+395 TAQELAE
-402 VAVPRFADAAT
+402 VAVPRFADTAT

-427 GPGPE
+427 GPGPQ

-457 PTAPAA
+457 PSSPAA

-469 RGVLDVDLT
+469 RAVLDVDLT
-478 APDGWLSAQ
+478 APGGWMSAQ
-487 DPDRAKR
+487 DPERARR

-522 SDGAPFVRED
+522 SAGAPFGRED

-540 ARAAVAVDNARRY
+540 ARAAVAVDNARRF
-553 TRERTLAESL
+553 TREHTLAESL

-641 DELLGHLDELVARID
+641 DELLGHLDELVARMD
-656 SDESEER
+656 GDENGER

-700 DGTVEFLRV
+700 DGTVEYLRV
-709 PGAPPLG
+709 PGSPPLG

-724 TTEVALPEGS
+724 TAEVSLSEGS

-757 LRRALAGA
+757 LRHALAGA
-765 RRTPEETCRDVLGA
+765 RRSPEETCQDVLDA

-795 TRLLDPSQVAEW
+795 TRLLDPSRVAEW
-807 DVPGDPAAVAGIR
+807 EVPGDPAVVAGIR

-827 RTWGLEELVFTTE
+827 RVWGLEELAFTTE

-853 GIEPVRLRV
+853 GIGPIRLRV

-916 IWTEQSIR
+916 IWTEQSTR
-924 SPAAEPEEVPADALL
+924 SPEAEPEEVSADALL
-939 DQWEDAAW
+939 EQWEDAAW

>member
-1 MARHL
+1 
-6 GRFSALRSPA
+6 
-16 HSDGRTRSAS
+16 
-26 RRGEEEDDARQE
+26 
-38 PGARSPGAR
+38 
-47 RQVLPRVRSVAGQ
+47 
-60 VFLLQSVIMVLF
+60 MVLF

-96 EGVAQSFARAPGT
+96 KGVAQSFARAPGT
-109 LDAMKSRDPT
+109 LDGMKSGRPT
-119 ELLQPRAE
+119 ALLQPRAE
-127 DTRKNTGVDYVVTFD
+127 DTRKNTGVDYVVAFD

-152 PELIGEHIYAVRE
+152 PGLIGKHVYAERE
-165 GGAAD
+165 GAAAD

-189 PVYDTNGLTVV
+189 PVYDTNGIGVV

-269 AVREGVLIIGSDG
+269 AVREGVLIIGGDG

-295 DLPADAEERRVSDL
+295 DLPDDAEERRVGDL
-309 GLEAGTAE
+309 GLEAGTAA
-317 LLGSGRPATDV
+317 LLGSGRPVTDV

-395 TARELAE
+395 TAQELAE

-413 VDLLDPILRGAVSA
+413 VDLLDPILRGAVPA
-427 GPGPE
+427 GPGPG

-438 HGVDGARSLYPV
+438 HGADGVRSLYPV

-457 PTAPAA
+457 PTSPAA

-469 RGVLDVDLT
+469 RAVLDVDLA
-478 APDGWLSAQ
+478 APGGWMNAQ
-487 DPDRAKR
+487 DPARARR

-502 LITVPLQARGVVL
+502 LITVPLRARGVVL

-522 SDGAPFVRED
+522 AGGVPFGAED

-553 TRERTLAESL
+553 TREHTLAETL
-563 QRSLLPGSLPDHS
+563 QRSLLPGSLPDHA

-656 SDESEER
+656 DDRDGDGKTER
-663 DHESVAGATC
+663 DSESVSGATC
-673 LYAVYDP
+673 LYAIYDP

-685 CLSRSGHPEPALVHP
+685 SLARSGHPEPALVHP

-709 PGAPPLG
+709 PGSPPLG
-716 LGGAEPFE
+716 LGGGLPFE
-724 TTEVALPEGS
+724 TAERALPEGS
-734 RLVFYTDGLVED
+734 RLVLYTDGLIED
-746 RERGIDTGLEA
+746 RERGIDSGLEA
-757 LRRALAGA
+757 LRDALAHSGRA
-765 RRTPEETCRDVLGA
+765 PEETCRDVLDA
-779 LLPARSSDDI
+779 VLPARSSDDI

-807 DVPGDPAAVAGIR
+807 DVPGDPAVVAGIR
-820 ADVTGRL
+820 AEVTGRL
-827 RTWGLEELVFTTE
+827 RTWGLEEMAFTTE
-840 LIVSELVTNAIRY
+840 LIISELVTNAIRY
-853 GIEPVRLRV
+853 GIEPIRLRV
-862 LRDGD
+862 LHDGD

-879 SPHLRRAAITD
+879 SPHLRRAATTD
-890 EGGRGLFLVAR
+890 EGGRGLFLVAQ

-916 IWTEQSIR
+916 IWTEQSTR
-924 SPAAEPEEVPADALL
+924 SPVCEPEEVSAEALL